1 MLRVVRG
8 NDGRVAL
15 PGGARVWSDPN
26 VWIGLYDYYES
37 CAAEFGNEF
46 EDDSY
51 DDSYDD
57 DDVGG
62 PSLANPPGIEPATGR
77 ALRAANDRSCTPA
90 ALAGRMASVG
100 LPPHAVAALLA
111 SACAK
116 RSKKRSKKR
125 STKGG
130 TNESRRTPLEKGA
143 DDVGKGRVGKS
154 GATKTL
160 GKTLEDADAAAGLPR
175 RVAPIPASSADR
187 VGRSVGR
194 VWEVSSSLPPAS
206 RGIEPSTLG
215 TPSDA
220 PAHAVNPRGKTGAGI
235 GVSHDAWIE
244 RMRRASRWVGT
255 RGESA
260 PHQSAPH
267 QSAPHQ
273 SAPHPRGSQP
283 HPGERGSDA
292 ENEAPW
298 WARAEATAG
307 LGGASPFPDVF
318 AMSEFNGASKKKRTF
333 TVRLNSR
340 DVTVENGRIEEEE
353 DEGDGDTPR
362 RDGAILV
369 DEGLDEYLSGLDLD
383 GEEDFEFDDPR
394 DEDEFL
400 RFDRLR
406 PLRRRGDWCDLPADV
421 LAASPWSDRRERSAR
436 TSGGS
441 DFVQPSNSTSRRNSI
456 RLDGPD
462 SRWGANTSSHH
473 AITAV
478 AVGAGGIAA
487 VGSCHGAFAAWNPRT
502 GVVVRARPGGWGEAV
517 SVRLF
522 FIYFRMG
529 NSPDDMFFLSTA
541 YRSRARL
548 EPIGTTTRRWV
559 SPRWGSRL
567 EAVRGWAAT
576 VGIDPATSRLAGRG
590 AAASPRGTLKR
601 ARASARRRGRT
612 RAPSPSSNPPR
623 HPPRQRPRHHPRH
636 KSLLPPTLGLAGN
649 FQTGQTPIIIR
660 RSAPSSATPRWR

>member
-26 VWIGLYDYYES
+26 VWIGLYDFYES
-37 CAAEFGNEF
+37 CAEFGNEF

-51 DDSYDD
+51 DDSCD

-111 SACAK
+111 SACSK

-130 TNESRRTPLEKGA
+130 TNESRRTPLERGA

-220 PAHAVNPRGKTGAGI
+220 PAHAVNPRGVTGPGI

-267 QSAPHQ
+267 
-273 SAPHPRGSQP
+273 PRGSQR
-283 HPGERGSDA
+283 HPGGRGSDA

-307 LGGASPFPDVF
+307 LGGASPFSDVF
-318 AMSEFNGASKKKRTF
+318 SMSEFNGASKKKRTF

-340 DVTVENGRIEEEE
+340 DERALPAGEEEE

-369 DEGLDEYLSGLDLD
+369 DEGLGEYLSGLDLD
-383 GEEDFEFDDPR
+383 PSEDFEFDDPR

-400 RFDRLR
+400 RFDRFR

-421 LAASPWSDRRERSAR
+421 LAASPWPDRRERSAR

-456 RLDGPD
+456 RLEGPD
-462 SRWGANTSSHH
+462 SRWGADTSSH

-517 SVRLF
+517 SVSLF

-529 NSPDDMFFLSTA
+529 NFSDIVFCSQARFATI
-541 YRSRARL
+541 RARA
-548 EPIGTTTRRWV
+548 GRTTRR
-559 SPRWGSRL
+559 S
-567 EAVRGWAAT
+567 
-576 VGIDPATSRLAGRG
+576 
-590 AAASPRGTLKR
+590 
-601 ARASARRRGRT
+601 RGRS
-612 RAPSPSSNPPR
+612 RVS
-623 HPPRQRPRHHPRH
+623 
-636 KSLLPPTLGLAGN
+636 AGA
-649 FQTGQTPIIIR
+649 
-660 RSAPSSATPRWR
+660 SAPSGRRAPRCATA